1 MEYKMADKKT
11 YKTASGAQQY
21 GSSEDFK
28 KQGDAAFYRFLEDPV
43 GNYED
48 SLIHS
53 AMDAGEYGA
62 LAKEAKTLP
71 AKNDLGDIEKH
82 LAGFT
87 KNRNNIKK
95 AKEKPKAGPKGNVKK
110 MAEGGKTGMRG
121 QVKKDDMNKKAVNS
135 AVKEAMDS
143 IREGKINPPKEPDG
157 GVARGSKKYQF
168 GYGPDHPE
176 AKSALAP
183 KTSSRPKPRPEAKSA
198 LAPKTSFRPKP
209 RPKSMEEDDYGAVDR
224 GNRAA
229 QLEGF
234 NYGGKVSKMAMGGKC
249 RGMGAATKGGSFSKN
264 G

>member
-143 IREGKINPPKEPDG
+143 KYEGKINPPKEPDG
-157 GVARGSKKYQF
+157 GVAKARMSRPT
-168 GYGPDHPE
+168 GPDRKE
-176 AKSALAP
+176 MAYNRRRSA
-183 KTSSRPKPRPEAKSA
+183 S
-198 LAPKTSFRPKP
+198 
-209 RPKSMEEDDYGAVDR
+209 
-224 GNRAA
+224 
-229 QLEGF
+229 EGRT
-234 NYGGKVSKMAMGGKC
+234 VSKMAMGGKC

>member
-1 MEYKMADKKT
+1 MGTRTRQNAHRGGKDPI
-11 YKTASGAQQY
+11 SG
-21 GSSEDFK
+21 
-28 KQGDAAFYRFLEDPV
+28 
-43 GNYED
+43 
-48 SLIHS
+48 
-53 AMDAGEYGA
+53 
-62 LAKEAKTLP
+62 
-71 AKNDLGDIEKH
+71 IEK
-82 LAGFT
+82 
-87 KNRNNIKK
+87 
-95 AKEKPKAGPKGNVKK
+95 
-110 MAEGGKTGMRG
+110 
-121 QVKKDDMNKKAVNS
+121 AV
-135 AVKEAMDS
+135 AVANDS
-143 IREGKINPPKEPDG
+143 IHEGKINPPKEPDG

-183 KTSSRPKPRPEAKSA
+183 KTSS
-198 LAPKTSFRPKP
+198 RPKP

>member
-1 MEYKMADKKT
+1 MEYKMKK
-11 YKTASGAQQY
+11 
-21 GSSEDFK
+21 
-28 KQGDAAFYRFLEDPV
+28 
-43 GNYED
+43 
-48 SLIHS
+48 
-53 AMDAGEYGA
+53 
-62 LAKEAKTLP
+62 P
-71 AKNDLGDIEKH
+71 AKKMMYGGKMPYAD
-82 LAGFT
+82 
-87 KNRNNIKK
+87 
-95 AKEKPKAGPKGNVKK
+95 K

-143 IREGKINPPKEPDG
+143 TREGKINPPKEPDM

-168 GYGPDHPE
+168 GYGPDHPK

-183 KTSSRPKPRPEAKSA
+183 KTSP
-198 LAPKTSFRPKP
+198 RPKP
-209 RPKSMEEDDYGAVDR
+209 RPKSMEDDGGAVDR

-249 RGMGAATKGGSFSKN
+249 RGMGAATKGGSFSKD